1 MSKEFLIRFSRLL
14 TIGIGVLY
22 VPGFLIGVNA
32 SNFPSE
38 QFWFFVYWTLLLA
51 LPVVFNWL
59 VFEKLQFWISK
70 TNSADEY
77 KFIER
82 LSGVVSV
89 FTVILWV
96 VIVRENAFYR
106 LDYVLFSRGDSIQFL
121 GSFLFLIIPVVYN
134 YLFLGKLKYW
144 IYDRSFFEGLKSQ
157 ILEKLRLG
165 K

>member
-14 TIGIGVLY
+14 TIGIGVFY
-22 VPGFLIGVNA
+22 VTGFLIGVNA
-32 SNFPSE
+32 SNIPSE
-38 QFWFFVYWTLLLA
+38 QFRFFVYWTLLLA

-70 TNSADEY
+70 TNSEDEY

-89 FTVILWV
+89 FSVILWV
-96 VIVRENAFYR
+96 VTVRNRAELILFFY
-106 LDYVLFSRGDSIQFL
+106 
-121 GSFLFLIIPVVYN
+121 SFLFLIIPVVYN